1 MPQEK
6 FNSVAFFLKMIVL
19 TALMFGTATLPMFF
33 QAANPKTPLNDVDF
47 WHTLE
52 EKGYLISD
60 LTVACNNKY
69 PDKNISKYISADYGN
84 LSVDFMAFEDLKSAN
99 SGYYNVVNT
108 MSSRLIKNGEVKLES
123 AGSKSNFQY
132 YKLETDKKYA
142 HIMRIENT
150 IVAADSPIARQG
162 EIISIVNKLGYNY
175 DLPIDKTGYIGS
187 KQFSDLALIFLAAS
201 FPICLLCRKL
211 YFIKLCELCG
221 KEPWEVKSKMAEIVG
236 NSMSAGIRQFEFEK
250 WVSREATDNYKA
262 QRMMRLYG
270 YFQFPSI
277 LFLIFSF
284 AFRKN
289 GTYNTVALV
298 GMVIISLM
306 LIYTVIFA
314 LKNKLIIKCLR
325 RN

>member
-6 FNSVAFFLKMIVL
+6 FNSVSFFLKIIVL
-19 TALMFGTATLPMFF
+19 MALMFGAATLPIYL
-33 QAANPKTPLNDVDF
+33 QEANPKNSLNDVDF

-52 EKGYLISD
+52 EQRYLMTD
-60 LTVACNNKY
+60 LTADCNNLY
-69 PDKNISKYISADYGN
+69 PDKNISKYISADDGG
-84 LSVDFMAFEDLKSAN
+84 LSVDFITFEDFKSAE

-108 MSSRLIKNGEVKLES
+108 MSSRLIENGEVKLES

-132 YKLETDKKYA
+132 YKLETDEKYA

-150 IVAADSPIARQG
+150 IVAANSSIARQG
-162 EIISIVNKLGYNY
+162 EIISVVNNLGYNY
-175 DLPIDKTGYIGS
+175 DLPMDKTGYIGS
-187 KQFSDLALIFLAAS
+187 KQFCNAALIFFAAS
-201 FPICLLCRKL
+201 LPICLLCRKL

-221 KEPWEVKSKMAEIVG
+221 KEPWEVKSKMAEIIG
-236 NSMSAGIRQFEFEK
+236 WSMSAGIRQYEFKK
-250 WVSREATDNYKA
+250 WISGEATDNYKA
-262 QRMMRLYG
+262 QRMLSLYS

-284 AFRKN
+284 VLRNN
-289 GTYNTVALV
+289 GTYNSVLLV
-298 GMVIISLM
+298 GMAIISAM

-314 LKNKLIIKCLR
+314 LKNKLIKKCLR